1 MKNISILLLALF
13 ATSSFAAET
22 AAPKPAAAASKPAA
36 AASKPAEAAKPAA
49 AASKPAE
56 AAKPA
61 ACDAAKDKD
70 CKQVKK

>member
-36 AASKPAEAAKPAA
+36 AA
-49 AASKPAE
+49 
-56 AAKPA
+56 KPA
-61 ACDAAKDKD
+61 ACDPVKDKD

>member
-1 MKNISILLLALF
+1 MLALF
-13 ATSSFAAET
+13 AASSFAAET
-22 AAPKPAAAASKPAA
+22 AAPKPAA
-36 AASKPAEAAKPAA
+36 EAAKPAA
-49 AASKPAE
+49 AAAKPAAS

>member
-1 MKNISILLLALF
+1 MLALF

-22 AAPKPAAAASKPAA
+22 AAPKPAAAAA
-36 AASKPAEAAKPAA
+36 KPAEAAKPAA
-49 AASKPAE
+49 S

>member
-13 ATSSFAAET
+13 VVTATSAADT
-22 AAPKPAAAASKPAA
+22 AAPKPAAAAA
-36 AASKPAEAAKPAA
+36 KPAEAAKPAA
-49 AASKPAE
+49 S

-61 ACDAAKDKD
+61 ACDPVKDKD

>member
-1 MKNISILLLALF
+1 MLALF
-13 ATSSFAAET
+13 AASSFAAET
-22 AAPKPAAAASKPAA
+22 AAPKPAAAAA
-36 AASKPAEAAKPAA
+36 KPAEAAKPAA
-49 AASKPAE
+49 SAAKPAAS

>member
-13 ATSSFAAET
+13 AASSFAAET
-22 AAPKPAAAASKPAA
+22 AAPKPAAAAA
-36 AASKPAEAAKPAA
+36 KPAEAAKPAA
-49 AASKPAE
+49 S

-61 ACDAAKDKD
+61 ACDAAKDKN

>member
-1 MKNISILLLALF
+1 MLALF

-22 AAPKPAAAASKPAA
+22 AATKPAAAA
-36 AASKPAEAAKPAA
+36 AKPAA
-49 AASKPAE
+49 S

>member
-22 AAPKPAAAASKPAA
+22 AAPKPAAAAA
-36 AASKPAEAAKPAA
+36 KPAEAAKPAA
-49 AASKPAE
+49 S

>member
-1 MKNISILLLALF
+1 MLALF
-13 ATSSFAAET
+13 AASSFAAET
-22 AAPKPAAAASKPAA
+22 AAPKPAAAAAKPAA
-36 AASKPAEAAKPAA
+36 SAAKPAEAAKPAA
-49 AASKPAE
+49 S

>member
-22 AAPKPAAAASKPAA
+22 AAPKPAA
-36 AASKPAEAAKPAA
+36 KPAEAAKPAA
-49 AASKPAE
+49 S